1 MTSKIYFKIGDIAEK
16 FNVNSSL
23 IRYWEQE
30 FDFIKPQKSK
40 KGTRYF
46 TKKDIDNFELIH
58 HLVKEKGMTIQ
69 GVKDYIIQKKKN
81 KSIEKV
87 EVLVT
92 LKRIRELLSD
102 IRKML
107 DNKSNSKS
115 TRKI

>member
-1 MTSKIYFKIGDIAEK
+1 MTNKIYFKIGDIAK
-16 FNVNSSL
+16 QFNVNSSL

-30 FDFIKPQKSK
+30 FEFIKPQKNN
-40 KGTRYF
+40 KGTRYY
-46 TKKDIDNFELIH
+46 TNKDIDNFELIH

-92 LKRIRELLSD
+92 LKRTRKLLTDIRE
-102 IRKML
+102 ML
-107 DNKSNSKS
+107 DSKSNN
-115 TRKI
+115 

>member
-1 MTSKIYFKIGDIAEK
+1 MTSKIYFKIGDIAKK

-30 FDFIKPQKSK
+30 FDFIKPRKNN
-40 KGTRYF
+40 KGTRYY
-46 TKKDIDNFELIH
+46 TNKDIDNFELIY

-81 KSIEKV
+81 NSIEKV

-92 LKRIRELLSD
+92 LKKTRELLTD
-102 IRKML
+102 IRDIL
-107 DNKSNSKS
+107 DKKSN
-115 TRKI
+115 I